1 MGSPGRKKKDYV
13 MRGAPVAEAIA
24 NLPPDYSF
32 RVDGQLIDFE
42 PYKQSGDQSNDIAWG
57 FAVVMWRRRNDISA
71 KTARLHRVAIDRFFE
86 HLMGEVG
93 LFSLSS
99 INQAVVDYFAYWMKH
114 IAPKRLGDGEL
125 SETSRRKI
133 WGVVRDYLND
143 LMRYGMIEQDIDLPT
158 HVFDSSTG
166 DQFEGYSQDEVRQI
180 IAACRH
186 DIRLVRRGGRVTTD
200 HARTAYL
207 ARLIPHAIMV
217 SLRTGINPEV
227 LFDME
232 VTEHSLK
239 PSHLLHSSRLIL
251 PVKRRS
257 GHSMN
262 VELTEEEVS
271 GVRVKNNVVRLLEE
285 VEQLTQPA
293 RDSLPE
299 NDPLKRKLW
308 LVRPDE
314 GQIDTFNNFSYARSI
329 ASFTRRHNIVDHA
342 GELVAISLRRFR
354 PTFAEAM
361 LKISGGDIRDLQ
373 KRLGHANIRT
383 TMGYL
388 DPNLE
393 ERKEAFQYAGRAMVD
408 WAFKGTGKPSLSD
421 IAQELDV
428 TLDSA
433 EKLANGDFNMGAA
446 KCKNP
451 FDSPLKGIKKGELCT
466 EYLACFRCGSC
477 VVLKEDSHR
486 LFSFYHWLASK
497 KAVLGMEKWQAT
509 YGWVIDIIDNDIAPQ
524 LGDAEWIAQ
533 QKQKAKE
540 DPFPMWPAA
549 NDADVINTEGLR

>member
-13 MRGAPVAEAIA
+13 MRGAPVAKAVA
-24 NLPPDYSF
+24 NLPPGYSF
-32 RVDGQLIDFE
+32 RVDGKLIDFE

-57 FAVVMWRRRNDISA
+57 FAVVMWRRRNDLSTQ
-71 KTARLHRVAIDRFFE
+71 TAANHLQFLDRFFE

-93 LFSLSS
+93 TFTLQS
-99 INQAVVDYFAYWMKH
+99 INQAVVSYFAYWIKH
-114 IAPKRLGDGEL
+114 IATKRLHKGDL
-125 SETSRRKI
+125 SESSRRKI
-133 WGVVRDYLND
+133 WGTVRDYLND
-143 LMRYGMIEQDIDLPT
+143 LMRYRMIEQDIDLPT
-158 HVFDSSTG
+158 HVFDSSLG
-166 DQFEGYSQDEVRQI
+166 ERFEKFSQDEVRQI

-186 DIRLVRRGGRVTTD
+186 DIRLVRRGEPVTQNGRY
-200 HARTAYL
+200 TAYV
-207 ARLIPHAIMV
+207 ARLIPHALMA

-251 PVKRRS
+251 PVKGRS

-262 VELTEEEVS
+262 VELSEEEVQ

-299 NDPLKRKLW
+299 NNPLKRKLW
-308 LVRPDE
+308 LVLSDE
-314 GQIDTFNNFSYARSI
+314 GRVDVLKNFTYSDTVKNFA
-329 ASFTRRHNIVDHA
+329 TRHDIVDHS
-342 GELVAISLRRFR
+342 GEVVRLNFRRFR

-383 TMGYL
+383 TMVYL

-393 ERKEAFQYAGRAMVD
+393 ERKEAFQYAGKAMVD

-451 FDSPLKGIKKGELCT
+451 FDSPLKSIKKGKLCT
-466 EYLACFRCGSC
+466 EYLACFRCGNC

-486 LFSFYHWLASK
+486 LFSFYHWLVSK

-524 LGDAEWIAQ
+524 LGDAEWIADE
-533 QKQKAKE
+533 KQKAKE
-540 DPFPMWPAA
+540 DPFPMWPAD
-549 NDADVINTEGLR
+549 NDVDIINTEGLR